1 MAASLDGVQIAR
13 ETPSDGLH
21 GDPVQ
26 LVAKHPQH
34 GVIGKV
40 QALRFPAPRAPALR
54 AYLKENSH
62 QWADFVLRIFDA
74 HMNVNPMIIGDPH
87 HSGTGCWGNELSV
100 DPIVLLHEL
109 EVVAEFANIGVE
121 YALLKELLSSD
132 FVTPDTIVY
141 SSDVARPQARTYL
154 RELNFRRVG
163 RTAVFAYSPNPAHA
177 SRSGPLDAEIAID
190 QERFAPRPW
199 TFPPAVMAALRQRF
213 PVQTA
218 ANPPLERS
226 LAMAPAHMQPQVPTP
241 EEVVAVVHDAYA
253 RHPAFIHVQ
262 DDQGFTP
269 VYAAAIG
276 GAVPALR
283 ALLEYGISAEEILSR
298 DHNGEESLNAIEVFD
313 RAMMNKR
320 LETQIWERR
329 KTTYSDEELMV
340 SYMLRQA
347 AGQEVPSLDK
357 FMADAQRVHY

>member
-21 GDPVQ
+21 GDPIQ
-26 LVAKHPQH
+26 LVARHRQL
-34 GVIGKV
+34 GIIGKAK
-40 QALRFPAPRAPALR
+40 ALRFLAPRARALQ
-54 AYLKENSH
+54 AYLKENSY

-74 HMNVNPMIIGDPH
+74 NMNVNPMIVGDPH
-87 HSGTGCWGNELSV
+87 HSGTGCWGNEMSAG
-100 DPIVLLHEL
+100 PIVLLHDL

-154 RELNFRRVG
+154 RELGFRRVG
-163 RTAVFAYSPNPAHA
+163 RTAIFAYSPNPAHA
-177 SRSGPLDAEIAID
+177 SRSVPLDAETAID
-190 QERFAPRPW
+190 QERFAPKPW
-199 TFPPAVMAALRQRF
+199 TFPPAVMAALRQRS

-218 ANPPLERS
+218 ADPPFDRS

-241 EEVVAVVHDAYA
+241 EEVVAVVHDANA

-262 DDQGFTP
+262 DDQGYTP

-298 DHNGEESLNAIEVFD
+298 DHNGEEKMNAIEAFD
-313 RAMMNKR
+313 RAMMDKR

-347 AGQEVPSLDK
+347 AGQEVPSLKK